1 MAHDETD
8 RSDRRSFLQAGALAT
23 ASAMTLAPGTAAA
36 QDAPAK
42 TTALPKRTLGKTGIE
57 MTMLE
62 MGTGALR
69 ERGVLDRMLKLAYAS
84 GVRTFDTAKA
94 YGTEPGFKKWFE
106 QSPEVRKQIVLVTKD
121 NPNTPR

>member
-23 ASAMTLAPGTAAA
+23 ASAMTLAPGTAPA

-42 TTALPKRTLGKTGIE
+42 ATTLPKRMLGKTGIE

-62 MGTGALR
+62 LGSGAF
-69 ERGVLDRMLKLAYAS
+69 AS
-84 GVRTFDTAKA
+84 AAFWTACS
-94 YGTEPGFKKWFE
+94 G
-106 QSPEVRKQIVLVTKD
+106 
-121 NPNTPR
+121 